1 MQADEGFDDA
11 ASEAS
16 ASYVSSLSSSIFN
29 YKYEN
34 GRRYHAFRE
43 GAYLVPNDDEEQ
55 SRMDLVHHIYRLMLG
70 GKLHKAPIADDI
82 HRVLDM
88 GTGTGIWAMD
98 FADEHPAAEV
108 LGIDLSPIQ
117 PKWTPPNCV
126 FEVDDYES
134 EWTYRRPFDFIIGR
148 ELEGCI
154 GDDAGLFRRAYEH
167 LRPGGYLE
175 MQGVYPEF
183 VSDDDTAKGA
193 DNAHKWMRL
202 MCEGSNSFG
211 KSLEAAGSWKEK
223 MIAAG
228 FTDVQQELLKL
239 PIGGWPKDPK
249 LKEIGKCQVYQELQV
264 LDAYTPGLFS
274 RVLGW
279 SKTEI
284 EVFLAKV
291 RTDIKNPAIHIYLPV
306 YFVWGRKL

>member
-1 MQADEGFDDA
+1 
-11 ASEAS
+11 
-16 ASYVSSLSSSIFN
+16 
-29 YKYEN
+29 
-34 GRRYHAFRE
+34 
-43 GAYLVPNDDEEQ
+43 
-55 SRMDLVHHIYRLMLG
+55 MDLVHHIYRLMLG

-98 FADEHPAAEV
+98 FAEYVSLETVDICPNTFQRTPSRRGSGHRPESHPAQVVSKEQGTGAQEHRSRNTAFTN
-108 LGIDLSPIQ
+108 GGR
-117 PKWTPPNCV
+117 TPPNCV

-228 FTDVQQELLKL
+228 FTDVQQELLKASKPRYHADMHPLTPQQL